1 MIMFQGYKDYDKN
14 LNCRNHQ
21 REIGKLYEID
31 KQAKLYESRFQFY
44 HYPLDVLGYYV
55 PSNRRCTTATS
66 EDTNE
71 ERQNDTKACAKKLT
85 VGAEIGI
92 PGIMKVRVEYSR
104 ERINK

>member
-14 LNCRNHQ
+14 LNCRNRQ
-21 REIGKLYEID
+21 FEISKLYEID
-31 KQAKLYESRFQFY
+31 NQAKLYENRFHFY

-55 PSNRRCTTATS
+55 PSNIQYIT
-66 EDTNE
+66 EDANE
-71 ERQNDTKACAKKLT
+71 ERQNDTKVYTKKLT

-92 PGIMKVRVEYSR
+92 PGIMKVRVEYSK